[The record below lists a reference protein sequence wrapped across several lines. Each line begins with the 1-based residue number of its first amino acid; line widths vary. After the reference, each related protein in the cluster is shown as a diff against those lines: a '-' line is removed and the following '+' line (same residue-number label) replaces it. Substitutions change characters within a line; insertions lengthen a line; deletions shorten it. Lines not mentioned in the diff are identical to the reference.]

1 MKQLFIGYSP
11 FSQPQ
16 KLFILSAY
24 FDIGTMSYQNCL
36 CDLKKDHV
44 HIYTCS

>member
-1 MKQLFIGYSP
+1 MDMKQFFIGYIS

-24 FDIGTMSYQNCL
+24 FDVRTMSY
-36 CDLKKDHV
+36 
-44 HIYTCS
+44 